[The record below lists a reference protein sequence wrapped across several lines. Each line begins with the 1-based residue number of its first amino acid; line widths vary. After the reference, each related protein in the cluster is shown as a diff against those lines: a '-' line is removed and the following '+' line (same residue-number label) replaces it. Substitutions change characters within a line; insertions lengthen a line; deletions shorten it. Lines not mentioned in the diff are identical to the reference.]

1 MKDTKNIFGSLFHF
15 LKNVQRN
22 KKKTTVLKIE
32 EDQLSKTGSKSHIK
46 WGNFKSRL
54 EETSCYP

>member
-22 KKKTTVLKIE
+22 KKKLQFLK
-32 EDQLSKTGSKSHIK
+32 LKKTNYQKQAAKVILNEGIL
-46 WGNFKSRL
+46 NQD
-54 EETSCYP
+54 